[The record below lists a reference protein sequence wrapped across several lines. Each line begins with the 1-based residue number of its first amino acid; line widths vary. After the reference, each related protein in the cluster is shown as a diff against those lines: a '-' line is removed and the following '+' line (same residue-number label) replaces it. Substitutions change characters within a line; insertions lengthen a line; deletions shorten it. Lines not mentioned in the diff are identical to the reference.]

1 MTVRGIRNMNP
12 GNIRLGESWLGL
24 RMKQTDP
31 DFCQFTS
38 MIYGCRALLKLL
50 RTYVEKRGCTTIRKV
65 VERWAP
71 PSENDTTSYVLS
83 AAAACRRDADER
95 LPVDVDPLIYLDL
108 ARAIAR
114 HECGPE
120 AEGIG
125 DDVWEAA
132 AKEAG
137 I

>member
-1 MTVRGIRNMNP
+1 MTARGIRNNNP
-12 GNIRLGESWLGL
+12 GNLRHGEDWLGL
-24 RMKQTDP
+24 APVQD
-31 DFCQFTS
+31 DQNFCTFTE
-38 MIYGCRALLKLL
+38 MHFGVRALLKTL
-50 RTYVEKRGCTTIRKV
+50 RTYVERRGCDTVRKIIT
-65 VERWAP
+65 RWAP
-71 PSENDTTSYVLS
+71 ENENDTASYVLHV
-83 AAAACRRDADER
+83 ATACRREPDER

-125 DDVWEAA
+125 NDVWEVA

-137 I
+137 L